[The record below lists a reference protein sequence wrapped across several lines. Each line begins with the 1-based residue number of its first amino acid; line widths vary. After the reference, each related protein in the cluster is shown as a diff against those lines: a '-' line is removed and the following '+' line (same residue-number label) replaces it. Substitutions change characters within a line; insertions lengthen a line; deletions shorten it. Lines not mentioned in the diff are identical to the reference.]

1 MKKRRNFISEE
12 NRKKGFTLIELLIAL
27 VIFSVG
33 IAGAARM
40 HLAAISG
47 NMYSMQLTNAG
58 NVAQTQAE
66 ILQDIDFTAAQ
77 VTDGVQGSDLLESTP
92 GSNSYTGTSQ
102 TFQNVTYTPSWT
114 VLQVN
119 GNPNLLK
126 VAMTVSWF
134 EKGTQKTYRMN
145 FYTGVN

>member
-1 MKKRRNFISEE
+1 MKLHINLRSGE
-12 NRKKGFTLIELLIAL
+12 NGEKGFTLIELLIAL
-27 VIFSVG
+27 VIFSIG

-40 HLAAISG
+40 HVASIAG

-66 ILQDIDFTAAQ
+66 ILQDIDYTAAQ
-77 VTDGVQGSDLLESTP
+77 ATDGSQLNDLLESTP
-92 GSNSYTGTSQ
+92 GSNTYTGTPQ

-119 GNPNLLK
+119 NNPSLLK
-126 VAMTVSWF
+126 VTMRVTWAQ
-134 EKGTQKTYRMN
+134 KGIPKTYTMN
-145 FYTGVN
+145 FYTGIN

>member
-1 MKKRRNFISEE
+1 MKSPINLISGE
-12 NRKKGFTLIELLIAL
+12 NGEKGFTLIELLIAL
-27 VIFSVG
+27 VIFSIG

-40 HLAAISG
+40 HVASIAG

-77 VTDGVQGSDLLESTP
+77 VTDGSQVGDLLESTP
-92 GSNSYTGTSQ
+92 GFNTYTGTPQ

-114 VLQVN
+114 VLKVN
-119 GNPNLLK
+119 NNPSLLK
-126 VAMTVSWF
+126 VTMRVTWA
-134 EKGTQKTYRMN
+134 EKGTPKTYTMN
-145 FYTGVN
+145 FYTGIN